1 MQEAALLSEVWQQ
14 VLGLTSTHCT
24 RHTVWSGSLLH
35 SFTWLHTLHTVGHMV
50 GHCVCIHTG
59 AHGWPHCTYTVCI
72 THCTLQCTL
81 FGLGTWLATVC
92 VHSGAQAHGWP
103 PSAADPAPVK
113 PQLLSPSHPP
123 TISPQKYKY
132 IFKYKYIWQIQIP
145 WLLIQPLYN
154 LNKSG
159 INFSSEISWSGL
171 DQNFIFQGLLLFNTW
186 RWSYQVLCID

>member
-24 RHTVWSGSLLH
+24 LHTVWSGSLLH
-35 SFTWLHTLHTVGHMV
+35 SFTRLHILHTVLS
-50 GHCVCIHTG
+50 G
-59 AHGWPHCTYTVCI
+59 AHGWP
-72 THCTLQCTL
+72 L
-81 FGLGTWLATVC
+81 C
-92 VHSGAQAHGWP
+92 VHTGAHGWP

-132 IFKYKYIWQIQIP
+132 ILKYKYIWQIQIP

-186 RWSYQVLCID
+186 RWCMVLSSPLHWLIHQLDSSHKNTCF